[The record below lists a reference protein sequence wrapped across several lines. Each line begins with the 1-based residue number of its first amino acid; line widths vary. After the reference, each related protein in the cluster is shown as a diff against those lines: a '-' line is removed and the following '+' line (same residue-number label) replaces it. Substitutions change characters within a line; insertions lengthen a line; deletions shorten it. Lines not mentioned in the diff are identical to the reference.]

1 MSRESEMTLE
11 FIREVLTEK
20 KFVSF
25 NKIYLAN
32 FAISYSKKMI
42 FRESTYSQN
51 MKNCLLKRSINK
63 LNRSQ
68 KLTNIYLIME
78 IVFLIKSFYS
88 M

>member
-25 NKIYLAN
+25 KKIYLSN

-42 FRESTYSQN
+42 FRESIYSQN
-51 MKNCLLKRSINK
+51 MKNCPLKRSINK

-68 KLTNIYLIME
+68 KLTSICLIME
-78 IVFLIKSFYS
+78 IVFLIRSFYS